1 VNSPLVGDYNVDNAL
16 LAMSIMSTLGVPDRD
31 VAAAMADVSSVP
43 GRFDVLY
50 GHGITVVVD
59 YAHSP
64 DGLARLLRDVRTLQ
78 PEGRLITVFGAGGDR
93 DRTKRPEMGRVASS
107 LSNLSIVTSDNPRSE
122 RPDAIIDEVMSG
134 VESGANVL
142 RERDRRRA
150 IARALDE
157 ASSGDV
163 VVIAGKGH
171 ETTQIVGDRILPF
184 SDLVVAKELL
194 R

>member
-1 VNSPLVGDYNVDNAL
+1 
-16 LAMSIMSTLGVPDRD
+16 
-31 VAAAMADVSSVP
+31 
-43 GRFDVLY
+43 
-50 GHGITVVVD
+50 
-59 YAHSP
+59 
-64 DGLARLLRDVRTLQ
+64 VRTLQ